1 MLSRAHNRVAVI
13 SHFAAFLGVSIVV
26 IVTPGPDTA
35 LTIRGALLG
44 GRRGGV
50 LTAAGVITGQAA
62 WAAFTAA
69 GIAALLRASQPAFLA
84 IRVLGAGYLLYLGL
98 QALIAALRG
107 RSSTA
112 LATDGHGGRAT
123 SAAAFRQ
130 GLFSN
135 LSNPKM
141 AVFFISVMPQ
151 FVGDHGSFVTM
162 LLLGLVF
169 CSLTFIWL
177 TAYATAVAKTGD
189 LLRRTT
195 IRRVL
200 DGLTGAALVVL
211 GVRLVSEQR

>member
-1 MLSRAHNRVAVI
+1 VI

-62 WAAFTAA
+62 WAVFTAA
-69 GIAALLRASQPAFLA
+69 GVAALLRASQPAFLA

-107 RSSTA
+107 RSSTG
-112 LATDGHGGRAT
+112 LATDGHGRRAT
-123 SAAAFRQ
+123 SANAFRQ

-169 CSLTFIWL
+169 CSLTFVWL
-177 TAYATAVAKTGD
+177 TAYATAVAKAGD

-200 DGLTGAALVVL
+200 DGLTGAALVLL
-211 GVRLVSEQR
+211 GVRLASEQR

>member
-1 MLSRAHNRVAVI
+1 VI

-35 LTIRGALLG
+35 LTIRNALFG
-44 GRRGGV
+44 GRRCGV
-50 LTAAGVITGQAA
+50 LTAAGVGTGQAA
-62 WAAFTAA
+62 WAGFTAA
-69 GIAALLRASQPAFLA
+69 GVAALLRASQPAFVA

-98 QALIAALRG
+98 QALLGALRG
-107 RSSTA
+107 RSSTG
-112 LATDGHGGRAT
+112 LASDGHGRRAT
-123 SAAAFRQ
+123 PAAAFRQ

>member
-1 MLSRAHNRVAVI
+1 VAVI

-50 LTAAGVITGQAA
+50 LTAAGVVSGQAA
-62 WAAFTAA
+62 WAVFTAA

-112 LATDGHGGRAT
+112 LATDAHGRRAT
-123 SAAAFRQ
+123 SAAAFRR

-151 FVGDHGSFVTM
+151 FVGDHSSFVTM
-162 LLLGLVF
+162 LLLGVVF

-177 TAYATAVAKTGD
+177 TAYATAVAKAGD

>member
-1 MLSRAHNRVAVI
+1 VI

-35 LTIRGALLG
+35 LTIRNALFG
-44 GRRGGV
+44 GRRCGV
-50 LTAAGVITGQAA
+50 LTAAGVGTGQAA
-62 WAAFTAA
+62 WAVFTAA
-69 GIAALLRASQPAFLA
+69 GVAALLRASHPAFVA

-98 QALIAALRG
+98 QALLGALRG
-107 RSSTA
+107 RSSTG
-112 LATDGHGGRAT
+112 LASDGHGRRAT
-123 SAAAFRQ
+123 PAAAFRQ

-151 FVGDHGSFVTM
+151 FVGDRGSLVTM

-169 CSLTFIWL
+169 CSLTFVWL
-177 TAYATAVAKTGD
+177 TAYATAVAKAGD
-189 LLRRTT
+189 FLRRAT

-200 DGLTGAALVVL
+200 DGLTGAVLVVL